1 MRSFPVPYHK
11 AHQLK
16 LVVPF
21 VPSFIS
27 FINDVDDHQEFEI
40 SNENGQWVRILSN
53 DSKVIRSLKKSM
65 FKRTK
70 FRKYQSIKQMVEC
83 LELEGN

>member
-16 LVVPF
+16 MVVPF
-21 VPSFIS
+21 EPNFIS
-27 FINDVDDHQEFEI
+27 FIDDVGDHQEFEI
-40 SNENGQWVRILSN
+40 SNSNGQWLRIQSN
-53 DSKVIRSLKKSM
+53 SSKVIRSLKKSM

-70 FRKYQSIKQMVEC
+70 FRKYQSIKQMVET
-83 LELEGN
+83 LELGGN